1 MTIHDKQQIALTDVL
16 RLLACVVIVL
26 AGVHLAAPVI
36 VPLLLALFL
45 AIVLEPLIGL
55 MTRLG
60 LPRLAGVALL
70 SGGLLIALL
79 FTLLNIMDALP
90 ELNQMSSQAGGL
102 LSGPLSAGLA
112 PLARA
117 GVTLT
122 PDDVMTYLDPG
133 QLLRMATRTLGRIS
147 DILSTV
153 LVVFLMVLFMLI
165 EVPALVAKSQRLLHA
180 SSPGM
185 AAMRQGIGFV
195 SHYLAIKTLSS
206 LVSGLIIWGAL
217 LLLQVKFA
225 FIWGAL
231 ACLLNFIPVIGSVL
245 AAIPPVIQA
254 FIFNGAG
261 AGAAVLM
268 VFLALNLLL
277 GCMLEPYIIGR
288 KLDMTTSTVI
298 ISLVV
303 WDGLLGMTGVLL
315 AVPLTLSVKLALEQT
330 RGGRKLAF
338 MMGAKR

>member
-1 MTIHDKQQIALTDVL
+1 MNIKDQQQVTLYEVF

-26 AGVHLAAPVI
+26 AGIHLAAPVI
-36 VPLLLALFL
+36 VLLLLALFL
-45 AIVLEPLIGL
+45 AIVLEPLIAL
-55 MTRLG
+55 MTRFG

-70 SGGLLIALL
+70 SGGLLLALL

-90 ELNQMSSQAGGL
+90 ELTQMSGQMRGM

-122 PDDVMTYLDPG
+122 PDEVMTYFDPG
-133 QLLRMATRTLGRIS
+133 QLLRMATRFVGRIS
-147 DILSTV
+147 DILSSV

-165 EVPALVAKSQRLLHA
+165 EVPALIAKSQRLLHV

-195 SHYLAIKTLSS
+195 GHYLALKTLVS

-217 LLLQVKFA
+217 LALQVKFA
-225 FIWGAL
+225 FIWGTL

-261 AGAAVLM
+261 TGAAVLL

-277 GCMLEPYIIGR
+277 GCILEPYIIGR

-315 AVPLTLSVKLALEQT
+315 AVPLTLSLKLALEQT

-338 MMGAKR
+338 MMGAKH